1 MKTGFDYSLLYKQEG
16 NWTQLTFE
24 KTSGTVIRDR
34 GKNLSIAVSQC
45 YRHPSVLGI
54 PFPKT
59 LGIWASP
66 VTQITKV
73 IGEGNA
79 HITRVLGMGMPKTRG
94 NPYHC
99 NNVAFPVTIPETIA
113 GRYFLVSKEANTIFI
128 DS

>member
-1 MKTGFDYSLLYKQEG
+1 MRAQLGQRERRCWLRKAREMKTGFDYSLLYKQEG

-73 IGEGNA
+73 I
-79 HITRVLGMGMPKTRG
+79 
-94 NPYHC
+94 
-99 NNVAFPVTIPETIA
+99 
-113 GRYFLVSKEANTIFI
+113 
-128 DS
+128 